1 VDHLYGGSGIDTL
14 DGGED
19 GDDLHDDGLDYV
31 GVDQL
36 YGGEGNDH
44 LYGGYGDDLLVGGP
58 GEDSMT
64 GDSSGSYDNDTFAFA
79 LGDAKFDGVKTT
91 DWIEDFQTKFDV
103 IDLSGYGELSLVE
116 QFTGTS
122 DQVMIISV
130 KDFGGTYVAF
140 DLDGDLKADE
150 QIGVHGSVAW
160 NDIIL

>member
-1 VDHLYGGSGIDTL
+1 MDHLYGDYGSDTL
-14 DGGED
+14 EGGED
-19 GDDLHDDGLDYV
+19 GDYLWGGTKLGQDMGNNN
-31 GVDQL
+31 L

-44 LYGGYGDDLLVGGP
+44 LYGNSGEDLLVGGP

-64 GDSSGSYDNDTFAFA
+64 GDSSEDTFAFA

-91 DWIEDFQTKFDV
+91 DWIEDFKTGLDV
-103 IDLSGYGELSLVE
+103 LDLSGYGELSLVE
-116 QFTGTS
+116 QFTGKS
-122 DQVMIISV
+122 DEVMIISV

-160 NDIIL
+160 SDIIL